1 MKRFLYLT
9 LTLSI
14 SALQAQSFEWNKPVS
29 PAHPKEVQLTAE
41 EQAAR
46 GSDPQKGTAGVYAP
60 EADGSKTAYGEI
72 YRATE
77 MTGSHPALPLGT
89 LLRVTNV
96 ENGRSVVV
104 RITDRGRECADCL
117 ITLSEKA
124 AEKLGMADTA
134 TVTFARDGFS
144 NWNPTP
150 AEVVIPPAAKPAA
163 PASVVSAPP
172 HPVVAPA
179 PAPISEPEPDVFT
192 REVVLAEGDD
202 RSGDLEA
209 TARVEPPAPTVSGN
223 AQARGIAVEAA
234 APETSAFA
242 VQLAAYSN
250 ESYALRRVEELK
262 EQGLDNVFYRTQR
275 KSDGEVINRVY
286 AGPYPS
292 MGDAQSAVKDIE
304 GRYKIAGIVAKPEAG
319 R

>member
-14 SALQAQSFEWNKPVS
+14 SALHAQSFEWNKPAT
-29 PAHPKEVQLTAE
+29 PAHPKEVQLSAE
-41 EQAAR
+41 EQAER
-46 GSDPQKGTAGVYAP
+46 GADPQKGTAGVYAP
-60 EADGSKTAYGEI
+60 DADGSKTAYGEV
-72 YRATE
+72 YRASE
-77 MTGSHPALPLGT
+77 LTGSHPALPLGT

-96 ENGRSVVV
+96 DNGRSVVV

-124 AEKLGMADTA
+124 AEKLGMSETA

-144 NWNPTP
+144 NWNPAP
-150 AEVVIPPAAKPAA
+150 GDLVIPPAAEPAA
-163 PASVVSAPP
+163 SPAVVAAPP

-179 PAPISEPEPDVFT
+179 PVTEPEPDVFT
-192 REVVLAEGDD
+192 REVVLADLDE
-202 RSGDLEA
+202 RSGDLQEVP
-209 TARVEPPAPTVSGN
+209 RVEPPAPTVSGT
-223 AQARGIAVEAA
+223 AQARGVEASPA
-234 APETSAFA
+234 TESVEFA

-262 EQGLDNVFYRTQR
+262 GQGLSNVFYRTQQ
-275 KSDGEVINRVY
+275 KDDGEVINRVY

-292 MGDAQSAVKDIE
+292 MSDAQSAVKEIE
-304 GRYKIAGIVAKPEAG
+304 GRYQIAGIVAKPAAS